1 MCLSF
6 GFSEK
11 KAVKFHIPVGVYGN
25 GFKSGSMHLG
35 KDAIVFTKTR
45 DAMSVGLLS
54 QSYLEAIGAQRV
66 LVLMITFRRDGHNQ

>member
-1 MCLSF
+1 MFGF

-11 KAVKFHIPVGVYGN
+11 KAVKFHIPVGVYSK

-66 LVLMITFRRDGHNQ
+66 LVPMKTFRRDGHNP